1 MFVFEKF
8 YPKLCFQYF
17 LLVDSEM
24 VQKPPQ
30 QCISLIRSSCDG
42 ICDCSI
48 EGVANCQSRGLK
60 SIPNDLPKDI
70 MEL

>member
-1 MFVFEKF
+1 
-8 YPKLCFQYF
+8 
-17 LLVDSEM
+17 M